1 MTHPQQREP
10 RTVCLDTLRRHLADA
25 LGEDTLL
32 YRRFARSLTD
42 ADERGLTDAMDSLVL
57 YPPAVR
63 ARVEQALLRWL
74 FDDADAGDAL
84 AEAGQLT
91 L

>member
-1 MTHPQQREP
+1 MTPQA
-10 RTVCLDTLRRHLADA
+10 RTVCLDALRRHLADA

-32 YRRFARSLTD
+32 YRRFARSLE
-42 ADERGLTDAMDSLVL
+42 AGDERGLTDAMDSLAL
-57 YPPAVR
+57 YPPPVR

-74 FDDADAGDAL
+74 FDDS
-84 AEAGQLT
+84 EAGEALSAAAQLT

>member
-1 MTHPQQREP
+1 MTHQPQQEP
-10 RTVCLDTLRRHLADA
+10 RTVCLDALRRYLADA

-32 YRRFARSLTD
+32 YRRFARSLKD
-42 ADERGLTDAMDSLVL
+42 ADERGLTDAMDSLAL

-74 FDDADAGDAL
+74 FDDAEAGEAL